1 MFMRRAHTYT
11 NPHKPEE
18 SSGLPGGGVVG
29 SCDWPGMSL
38 GK

>member
-1 MFMRRAHTYT
+1 MSMRHAHTYT
-11 NPHKPEE
+11 NPQKPEE

-29 SCDWPGMSL
+29 SCDLPGMSL